1 VKKSKTIKTIKKI
14 VKLFLPP
21 ILLEIWKTIKH
32 GNCGSHASLQQGIL
46 PQLEHHSDNVIIMGN
61 GPSLNDSII
70 KYKDEILKNDRI
82 AVNFFASSVFFEQL
96 KPNIYV
102 FADPAFFDIPKDLK
116 ESIELLLG
124 NLLQKTVWDMRVVV
138 PSSARDSY
146 FISKLKSNN
155 SITVDYYMDYNQNIG
170 LMSKFE
176 AWDKNLIAPPAQT
189 VLNVALFLSLYW
201 NYKESYLIGAD
212 SSFFEDLR
220 VDQKTNELFS
230 NDTHF
235 YNNQQVNSGIDSK
248 RSRLM
253 SGWTLHDLIYAYGR
267 MFEYYSD
274 LKDYADYKG
283 LKVYNA
289 SEYSWINVFERR
301 KLK

>member
-1 VKKSKTIKTIKKI
+1 MKNRKTIKRI

-21 ILLEIWKTIKH
+21 ILLEIWKNIKH
-32 GNCGSHASLQQGIL
+32 GNCSSDVSLQQGTL

-61 GPSLNDSII
+61 GPSLNESIF
-70 KYKDEILKNDRI
+70 KYKNEILKNDRI
-82 AVNFFASSVFFEQL
+82 AVNYFASSIYYEQL

-102 FADPAFFDIPKDLK
+102 FADPAFFDIPNSLK
-116 ESIELLLG
+116 ESIESLLG
-124 NLLQKTVWDMRVVV
+124 DILQKTVWNMRVVV
-138 PSSARDSY
+138 PSSARDSA
-146 FISKLKSNN
+146 FISKLKSNKN
-155 SITVDYYMDYNQNIG
+155 ITVDYYLNYYQDIG
-170 LMSKFE
+170 SMSKFE
-176 AWDKNLIAPPAQT
+176 AWDKNLIPPPAQT

-220 VDQKTNELFS
+220 VDQKTNELLS
-230 NDTHF
+230 KDTHF
-235 YNNQQVNSGIDSK
+235 YNNHQVDSGIDSK

-274 LKDYADYKG
+274 LKEYADYKG

-301 KLK
+301 KLR